1 MSDNNNRPRGPIGG
15 RPGGPTRGPRRT
27 GARPSA
33 VVVEKKKKRLV
44 IPGGASTGSAGV
56 KPKIQLTPKN
66 TPTPPAPAPAPIPTP
81 TPAPVEAPV
90 AAVEAPVPAPDAPA
104 TPAPVATAP
113 VEAPVAVAPQ
123 PVEAAA
129 AATPVDAKAVDTPKT
144 DSVATRSTSG
154 PQAATIK
161 TGGANKAPTL
171 APPLVSAAEA
181 RPLPTPKPKPKPKPR
196 PAAPRVS
203 DADIAQAARNL
214 GLSVAEYRARQEAL
228 MKAQAQSVERA
239 ARKAEEAAARQARM
253 IDEQTKLE
261 AKKKAEED
269 AELKRIEADDAAKR
283 EKEKDEKER
292 LQRKSVGSPLERK
305 EGEEL
310 SEIEKAGGRIKKK
323 RNTPP
328 PTRSKGDTKRRRGK
342 LTIVSALSGNDERQR
357 SLAAVK
363 RKRERERQRRM
374 GGSGSREK
382 VQREVVVPETIT
394 IADLANRMAERGADV
409 VKYLMQQGTMST
421 MNDVLD
427 ADTAQLIVED
437 FGHTV
442 KRVSDADV
450 EDNFLLDDEPSAE
463 QDRKPRAPVIAI
475 MGHVDHGKTS
485 LLDALRSTDVVSGEA
500 GGITQH
506 IGAYQ
511 LQLATGDKIT
521 VLDTPGH
528 AAFAQMRT
536 RGAEAVDIVVL
547 VVAADDGVKPQTIE
561 SIRYALGADKPI
573 IVAINKMDTYEAN
586 SLKVETDLLQY
597 NIVTENMSGEVQAI
611 PVSAKEKTGLKELA
625 EAITLQAELMELKA
639 NPKRNP
645 DGLVIESRFEKG
657 RGAVTTLLVK
667 RGTLK
672 RGDMIVADEYMGKVK
687 AMMDER
693 GKQLKTAGPSMAIE
707 VMGLD
712 GAPMPGEPF
721 AVVEGEQKAREIVEY
736 RAGLKRKVTAS
747 QPNALASM
755 EQMMAKLQN
764 KEVSELPLL
773 VKADVQGSAEAIKA
787 SLEGLSNS
795 EVKANVI
802 YAEAGGISESDV
814 QMAMTAG
821 APIIAFNV
829 RPNKQAKEMAAREG
843 VEIRYYSIIYEL
855 IEMVEGVLTGM
866 IKPERR
872 ETFIGYAEILEVFN
886 ISKLGKIAGC
896 RVSDGR
902 VERGSGVRL
911 LRDDVVIHEGTL
923 KTLKRFKDEVEKV
936 QSGMECG
943 MAFENYEDL
952 RKGDQIECF
961 TVQMIDRSLEDVA
974 ISDLED
980 DKESA

>member
-1 MSDNNNRPRGPIGG
+1 MSDNNNRPR
-15 RPGGPTRGPRRT
+15 RPGGPNRGPRRSS
-27 GARPSA
+27 APSA
-33 VVVEKKKKRLV
+33 VVVEKKKKRL
-44 IPGGASTGSAGV
+44 IKPGAGGAGSSGA
-56 KPKIQLTPKN
+56 KPKIQLKPRGTAGAPAPK
-66 TPTPPAPAPAPIPTP
+66 PAPAPKAAPR
-81 TPAPVEAPV
+81 PAAPKAPQV
-90 AAVEAPVPAPDAPA
+90 AQIPVPD
-104 TPAPVATAP
+104 
-113 VEAPVAVAPQ
+113 
-123 PVEAAA
+123 
-129 AATPVDAKAVDTPKT
+129 DAKARR
-144 DSVATRSTSG
+144 A
-154 PQAATIK
+154 PQAADVPTAK
-161 TGGANKAPTL
+161 AAPTL
-171 APPLVSAAEA
+171 APPVKAAA
-181 RPLPTPKPKPKPKPR
+181 PAPKAK
-196 PAAPRVS
+196 PAAAAPAAMT
-203 DADIAQAARNL
+203 DEQIAAAAKAQ
-214 GLSVAEYRARQEAL
+214 GISPAEFKIRMEAL
-228 MKAQAQSVERA
+228 AKAQAQAAEREAQKA
-239 ARKAEEAAARQARM
+239 AEREARQARM
-253 IDEQTKLE
+253 REEREMLE
-261 AKKKAEED
+261 ARKKADEE
-269 AELKRIEADDAAKR
+269 AELRRLEEAEEERRRK
-283 EKEKDEKER
+283 EKEEQER
-292 LQRKSVGSPLERK
+292 LQRKSVGSPLERGK
-305 EGEEL
+305 PESEMSEL
-310 SEIEKAGGRIKKK
+310 EKAGGRIKKK

-328 PTRSKGDTKRRRGK
+328 PQRSKGEQKRRRGK

-363 RKRERERQRRM
+363 RKRERERQRRA
-374 GGSGSREK
+374 GGAGSRDK

-421 MNDVLD
+421 LNDVID

-442 KRVSDADV
+442 KRVSEADV
-450 EDNFLLDDEPSAE
+450 EDDFLIDDTPSQE
-463 QDRKPRAPVIAI
+463 KDRKPRAPVIAV

-485 LLDALRSTDVVSGEA
+485 LLDALRATDVAAGEA

-511 LQLATGDKIT
+511 LQLKSGDKIT

-561 SIRYALGADKPI
+561 SIRYAKAAGKPI

-586 SLKVETDLLQY
+586 PQKVETDLLQY
-597 NIVTENMSGEVQAI
+597 EVITESMSGDVQAI
-611 PVSAKEKTGLKELA
+611 PVSAKEGTGLDALA

-672 RGDMIVADEYMGKVK
+672 RGDMIVADEYYGKVK

-693 GKQLKTAGPSMAIE
+693 GKQVKAAGPSTPVE

-721 AVVEGEQKAREIVEY
+721 AVVDGEQKAREIVEY
-736 RAGLKRKVTAS
+736 RQRKKKKALAT
-747 QPNALASM
+747 QPSALASM

-787 SLEGLSNS
+787 SLEGLSVS
-795 EVKANVI
+795 EVRANVI
-802 YAEAGGISESDV
+802 YAAAGGISESDIN
-814 QMAMTAG
+814 MAKTAG
-821 APIIAFNV
+821 APVIAFNV
-829 RPNKQAKEMAAREG
+829 RPNKQAKELAEREG

-855 IEMVEGVLTGM
+855 IEYIEGVLTGM

-886 ISKLGKIAGC
+886 ISKLGKVAGC
-896 RVSDGR
+896 RVTDGR

-911 LRDDVVIHEGTL
+911 LRDNVVIHEGTL

-936 QSGMECG
+936 QAGMECG
-943 MAFENYEDL
+943 MAFENYEDI

-961 TVQMIDRSLEDVA
+961 TVEMIDRSLEDVA
-974 ISDLED
+974 LADMENEKED
-980 DKESA
+980 EDA

>member
-1 MSDNNNRPRGPIGG
+1 MVDNNRPR
-15 RPGGPTRGPRRT
+15 RPGGPNRGPNRGPRRST
-27 GARPSA
+27 PSA

-44 IPGGASTGSAGV
+44 KPGASAGAGV
-56 KPKIQLTPKN
+56 KPKISLKPRGT
-66 TPTPPAPAPAPIPTP
+66 TGAPAPKTAPKA
-81 TPAPVEAPV
+81 APNTAPR
-90 AAVEAPVPAPDAPA
+90 P
-104 TPAPVATAP
+104 ATAP
-113 VEAPVAVAPQ
+113 APSAPAAPQ
-123 PVEAAA
+123 VASIPVPEDAASRRA
-129 AATPVDAKAVDTPKT
+129 
-144 DSVATRSTSG
+144 
-154 PQAATIK
+154 PQAAEMPTAK
-161 TGGANKAPTL
+161 TAPTL
-171 APPLVSAAEA
+171 APPVKAADAAEPA
-181 RPLPTPKPKPKPKPR
+181 PAPKPKP
-196 PAAPRVS
+196 AAPAQMT
-203 DADIAQAARNL
+203 DAQIAAAAKQQ
-214 GLSVAEYRARQEAL
+214 GVSVAVFKARLEAVA
-228 MKAQAQSVERA
+228 KAQAQAAEREARQA
-239 ARKAEEAAARQARM
+239 AEREARQARM
-253 IDEQTKLE
+253 REEREMLE
-261 AKKKAEED
+261 ARKKADEE
-269 AELKRIEADDAAKR
+269 AELRRLEEAEEER
-283 EKEKDEKER
+283 RRKEAEEQER
-292 LQRKSVGSPLERK
+292 LNRKAVGSPLERGK
-305 EGEEL
+305 SEEDMTEL
-310 SEIEKAGGRIKKK
+310 EKAGGRIKKK

-328 PTRSKGDTKRRRGK
+328 PTRSKGEQKRRRGK

-357 SLAAVK
+357 SLAAVR
-363 RKRERERQRRM
+363 RKRERERQRRAGG
-374 GGSGSREK
+374 GGSRDK

-394 IADLANRMAERGADV
+394 VSDLAQRMAERGADV
-409 VKYLMQQGTMST
+409 VKYLMQQGQMVKI
-421 MNDVLD
+421 NDVID

-450 EDNFLLDDEPSAE
+450 EDDFLIDDTPSQE
-463 QDRKPRAPVIAI
+463 KDRKPRAPVIAI

-485 LLDALRSTDVVSGEA
+485 LLDALRATDVASGEA

-511 LQLATGDKIT
+511 LQLKSGDKIT

-528 AAFAQMRT
+528 EAFAQMRT

-547 VVAADDGVKPQTIE
+547 VVAADDGIKPQTIE
-561 SIRYALGADKPI
+561 SIRYAKAADKPI

-586 SLKVETDLLQY
+586 PQKIETDLLQHE
-597 NIVTENMSGEVQAI
+597 IITESMSGDVQAVQ
-611 PVSAKEKTGLKELA
+611 VSAKEKTGLDQLA

-693 GKQLKTAGPSMAIE
+693 GKQVKAAGPSTAVE

-721 AVVEGEQKAREIVEY
+721 AVVSDEARARELVEY
-736 RAGLKRKVTAS
+736 RQRKKRDAAAS
-747 QPNALASM
+747 QPSALASM

-787 SLEGLSNS
+787 SLEGLSVS
-795 EVKANVI
+795 EVRANVI
-802 YAEAGGISESDV
+802 YAAAGGISESDV
-814 QMAMTAG
+814 NMAKTAG

-829 RPNKQAKEMAAREG
+829 RPNKQAKELAEREG

-855 IEMVEGVLTGM
+855 IEYVEGVLTGM

-886 ISKLGKIAGC
+886 ISKLGKVAGC
-896 RVSDGR
+896 RVTDGR

-911 LRDDVVIHEGTL
+911 LRDNVVIHEGTL

-936 QSGMECG
+936 QAGMECG
-943 MAFENYEDL
+943 MAFENYEDI

-961 TVQMIDRSLEDVA
+961 TVEMIERSLEDVA
-974 ISDLED
+974 LSDME
-980 DKESA
+980 KESNTEDA